1 MKRIAGILCILAS
14 MPAAA
19 APALSVGMNGEY
31 RCENGKTFVVKV
43 RSSAV
48 MGGMLVFPATTEFSG
63 NGAGVV
69 VPAFR
74 HEVEVFDLHGAS
86 VLLDGKRYKLML
98 HDGDGLVLR
107 DRRKKLQWEIGSAE
121 TPFSGRLSGKDGLL
135 GENCVL
141 AAPTRIN

>member
-48 MGGMLVFPATTEFSG
+48 MGGMLVFPAKNAT
-63 NGAGVV
+63 AM
-69 VPAFR
+69 PIR
-74 HEVEVFDLHGAS
+74 
-86 VLLDGKRYKLML
+86 
-98 HDGDGLVLR
+98 
-107 DRRKKLQWEIGSAE
+107 
-121 TPFSGRLSGKDGLL
+121 
-135 GENCVL
+135 
-141 AAPTRIN
+141 